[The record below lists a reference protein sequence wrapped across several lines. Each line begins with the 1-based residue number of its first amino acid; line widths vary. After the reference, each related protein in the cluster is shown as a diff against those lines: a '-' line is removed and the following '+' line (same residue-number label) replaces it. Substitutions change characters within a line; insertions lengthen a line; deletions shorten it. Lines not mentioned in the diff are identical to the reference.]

1 TLSVLLSYWTVPGA
15 VALRSDDGSRALV
28 LARGVH
34 SDGDVT
40 GEHVRETYSG
50 TVAGP
55 DGAQLLEVLA
65 GGTASTYAELQET
78 IEADLVRAESIAIP
92 LTVLLLV
99 VVFGS
104 LVAAGLPLLL
114 GVVSI
119 AGALGALFVIT
130 SVTDV
135 SVFAL
140 NLTIAL
146 GLGLGID
153 YALFIVSRYREELAR
168 GLAPIPAVERAMRTA
183 GRTVVF

>member
-1 TLSVLLSYWTVPGA
+1 
-15 VALRSDDGSRALV
+15 
-28 LARGVH
+28 
-34 SDGDVT
+34 
-40 GEHVRETYSG
+40 
-50 TVAGP
+50 
-55 DGAQLLEVLA
+55 
-65 GGTASTYAELQET
+65 
-78 IEADLVRAESIAIP
+78 
-92 LTVLLLV
+92 
-99 VVFGS
+99 

-183 GRTVVF
+183 GRTVVFSGLTVVVALSALLIFPLYFLRSFAYAGIAVVALSMLGAVVLLPAVLVVLGRRVEAGRVLRRR